1 MENISLRELLMVI
14 MRYKKMFT
22 LSIGIPMVLALII
35 SLFLPKS
42 YKASVVILAPELES
56 GGSIMETPFGVLGG
70 GSFGGSGMSSQA
82 VIAILKSKR
91 MAEDIVDEFGLM
103 KLYGINTM
111 YFAIRRLQES
121 SSIKLS
127 EEDGTIEVSVVT
139 IDAKLSADIA
149 NYYILHLNDLNE
161 KLNIVSKKR
170 VVKVLDPAVP
180 PVKKYKPEIKFN
192 VLTTGVFAL
201 FLSLFIIIFREYVI
215 QTE

>member
-1 MENISLRELLMVI
+1 
-14 MRYKKMFT
+14 
-22 LSIGIPMVLALII
+22 
-35 SLFLPKS
+35 
-42 YKASVVILAPELES
+42 
-56 GGSIMETPFGVLGG
+56 
-70 GSFGGSGMSSQA
+70 
-82 VIAILKSKR
+82 
-91 MAEDIVDEFGLM
+91 M